1 MTYNLSPF
9 FDYLFYPKFLWVCF
23 LQFFFIKFS
32 NNFFTIE
39 IINNVCSLFLT
50 SLVTKLYCDQFWIYF
65 LCFCILKFLQ
75 IANFKFMIF
84 IINVFPIVNISIIF
98 NNNRFHLN
106 CSMTGIVVF
115 IIISSNLSI
124 NTFFSYGTLLNVFL
138 IPKLLNIP
146 FASYF
151 LINRYFLAA
160 HIENFDNNIVLP
172 LLVFESLG
180 FMLLYFF
187 CTLSNKMILFC
198 ILIFKL

>member
-1 MTYNLSPF
+1 
-9 FDYLFYPKFLWVCF
+9 
-23 LQFFFIKFS
+23 
-32 NNFFTIE
+32 
-39 IINNVCSLFLT
+39 
-50 SLVTKLYCDQFWIYF
+50 
-65 LCFCILKFLQ
+65 
-75 IANFKFMIF
+75 
-84 IINVFPIVNISIIF
+84 
-98 NNNRFHLN
+98 
-106 CSMTGIVVF
+106 MTGIVVF